1 MAKKIVALLVLVAL
15 VLLPAQSLAQTQ
27 IKTTGIT
34 DGAITT
40 AKLAGDS
47 VTAGK
52 IVDGAVGTAEID
64 ANAVTSSEMADN
76 AIGSAEITDGTVA
89 ASDLAT
95 TLDLSGKTLTLP
107 GSLVPYL
114 EYRDEKAAGTAG
126 GTATSGSFQTRTINV
141 EAADAG
147 GHGSVSAN
155 QVTLAAGTYECFA
168 LVPGAGGVNQFQA
181 KLRNVTDSTDTLIG
195 TSAVAGG
202 GNIMAHSFISGRF
215 TIAGAKA
222 FEVQMRVNTT
232 TATNGW
238 GFPANLGVTEVYTV
252 LRCWKVG

>member
-1 MAKKIVALLVLVAL
+1 MAKKILTLPAFALALLLASTVA
-15 VLLPAQSLAQTQ
+15 AQTK
-27 IKTTGIT
+27 IKTTGIA

-64 ANAVTSSEMADN
+64 ANAVTASEMADN
-76 AIGSAEITDGTVA
+76 AIGTAEITDGAVA
-89 ASDLAT
+89 AADLAT

-114 EYRDEKAAGTAG
+114 EYRDEKAANTAG
-126 GTATSGSFQTRTINV
+126 GTATSGSFQTRTLNV

-147 GHGSVSAN
+147 GHGTLAAN

-202 GNIMAHSFISGRF
+202 GNIMAHSFLSGRF

-232 TATNGW
+232 IATNGW